1 MSEPAD
7 KGRPERP
14 IPDLKAITREV
25 KNAMADRDDVVVDLG
40 DAERMRLE
48 ILLDDLQSLIAQVPA
63 EDERFDFTIS
73 SGTRPRLWIDS
84 VAHVSMGR
92 DRRTY
97 RLVAD
102 SRMGRVVLAE
112 NADMRP
118 VAMQVAR
125 YVAERLLERDRSLGS
140 PDYAAGVLFRA
151 QSMRE
156 ARLARLFEAI
166 VFALLGALAA
176 SAVIFFLVSDRLSG

>member
-84 VAHVSMGR
+84 VTHVSMGR

-140 PDYAAGVLFRA
+140 PDYAAGAMFRA

-176 SAVIFFLVSDRLSG
+176 SAVIFFLFSDRLSG

>member
-14 IPDLKAITREV
+14 IPDLKAISREV

-140 PDYAAGVLFRA
+140 PEYAAGAMFRA

-176 SAVIFFLVSDRLSG
+176 SAVIFFLFSDRLSG

>member
-1 MSEPAD
+1 
-7 KGRPERP
+7 
-14 IPDLKAITREV
+14 
-25 KNAMADRDDVVVDLG
+25 
-40 DAERMRLE
+40 
-48 ILLDDLQSLIAQVPA
+48 
-63 EDERFDFTIS
+63 
-73 SGTRPRLWIDS
+73 
-84 VAHVSMGR
+84 
-92 DRRTY
+92 
-97 RLVAD
+97 
-102 SRMGRVVLAE
+102 MGRVVLAE

-140 PDYAAGVLFRA
+140 PDYAAGAMFRA

-176 SAVIFFLVSDRLSG
+176 SAVIFFLFSARLSG

>member
-7 KGRPERP
+7 NGRPERP
-14 IPDLKAITREV
+14 ALDLKAITREV
-25 KNAMADRDDVVVDLG
+25 KNAIADRDDVVVDLG

-73 SGTRPRLWIDS
+73 SGTRPRLWIDA

-112 NADMRP
+112 SADMRP
-118 VAMQVAR
+118 VALQVAR

-140 PDYAAGVLFRA
+140 PDVAAGAMFRA

-156 ARLARLFEAI
+156 ARMARLFEAI
-166 VFALLGALAA
+166 VFALLGAIAA
-176 SAVIFFLVSDRLSG
+176 SAIIFFFLGDRLSG